1 MNERKRKD
9 RCSPPGASRC
19 GQAAG
24 WLQRGGHLGKSV
36 QAGVHCHHHC
46 SEPVPVFHLNIYI
59 FRNIHPGCGACG
71 KRETLVAPA
80 VVLEP
85 LRHALGLMFGLKP

>member
-1 MNERKRKD
+1 MGRAD
-9 RCSPPGASRC
+9 WASGR

-24 WLQRGGHLGKSV
+24 RLQRGGYHGKSV

-59 FRNIHPGCGACG
+59 LRNIHPGRGSCG

-80 VVLEP
+80 VMLEP
-85 LRHALGLMFGLKP
+85 LSYSLGLMFGFKT